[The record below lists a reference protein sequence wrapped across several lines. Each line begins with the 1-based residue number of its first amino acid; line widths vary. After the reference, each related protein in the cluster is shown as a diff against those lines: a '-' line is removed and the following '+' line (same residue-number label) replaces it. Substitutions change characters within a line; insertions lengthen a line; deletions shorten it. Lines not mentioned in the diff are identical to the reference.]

1 MRFSSIL
8 SRFIAL
14 PLIPVIV
21 IASVV
26 LFSVA
31 FAILLIPMAIMGFK
45 FWRMIRLAQK
55 QQNVDVIEAQYTV
68 IEKRDDLCKW
78 CSKTAYTWL
87 QNPIALS
94 KNNSNIALQ

>member
-1 MRFSSIL
+1 MRFSSNL
-8 SRFIAL
+8 PRFIA
-14 PLIPVIV
+14 IPILLVIV
-21 IASVV
+21 VSSVV

-68 IEKRDDLCKW
+68 IEKRDDDL
-78 CSKTAYTWL
+78 
-87 QNPIALS
+87 
-94 KNNSNIALQ
+94 

>member
-1 MRFSSIL
+1 MRFSSNL
-8 SRFIAL
+8 PKFIAI
-14 PLIPVIV
+14 PLILVIV

-55 QQNVDVIEAQYTV
+55 QQNVDVIETQYTV
-68 IEKRDDLCKW
+68 IQKRDDDL
-78 CSKTAYTWL
+78 
-87 QNPIALS
+87 
-94 KNNSNIALQ
+94 

>member
-1 MRFSSIL
+1 MRFSSNL
-8 SRFIAL
+8 PKFIAI
-14 PLIPVIV
+14 PLILVIV

-68 IEKRDDLCKW
+68 IEKRDDIV
-78 CSKTAYTWL
+78 
-87 QNPIALS
+87 Q
-94 KNNSNIALQ
+94 